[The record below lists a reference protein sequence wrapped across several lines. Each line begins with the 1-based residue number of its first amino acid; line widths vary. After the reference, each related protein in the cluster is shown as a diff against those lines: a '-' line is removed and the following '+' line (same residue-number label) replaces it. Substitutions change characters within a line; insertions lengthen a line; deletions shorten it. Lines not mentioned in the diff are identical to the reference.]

1 MPDEEEILKEV
12 KAAFEREPRIDP
24 HHYPVHMEI
33 AEDGALI
40 LEGTMKNVA
49 AKKLGLELA
58 AATPGVRDIVDRLRV
73 APSAPMTDDEICD
86 HVRDALLQESAMLN
100 CAIRVRA
107 KGRVENVRAAMAEP
121 SGFIEIA
128 VDDGSVLLEGQ
139 APSLSHKRLAGV
151 LAWWVPG
158 SANVLNCIEVAPPE
172 EDNDDE
178 ITDAT
183 RIALEKDPFVNAD
196 QIRVTTRNRVVTLE
210 GVAPNKDEKEMA
222 EFDAWYVFGVDK
234 VINKIE
240 IQQ

>member
-1 MPDEEEILKEV
+1 
-12 KAAFEREPRIDP
+12 
-24 HHYPVHMEI
+24 MEI
-33 AEDGALI
+33 AQDGALI

-58 AATPGVRDIVDRLRV
+58 AAMSGVRAIVDRLKV

-86 HVRDALLQESAMLN
+86 HVRDALLQEPAMLN
-100 CAIRVRA
+100 CAIQVRA

-128 VDDGSVLLEGQ
+128 VDDGNVLLEGQ

-158 SANVLNCIEVAPPE
+158 SANVLNRIEVTPPE

-183 RIALEKDPFVNAD
+183 RIALEKHSEKDRGCASSQRRGRRVASQSDDARSSGGSLGQCAFVG
-196 QIRVTTRNRVVTLE
+196 RTR
-210 GVAPNKDEKEMA
+210 G
-222 EFDAWYVFGVDK
+222 G
-234 VINKIE
+234 
-240 IQQ
+240 